1 MWRVGDR
8 LQIAEIEKERSESQ
22 ERLLNDQK
30 KWIYQQEN
38 QF

>member
-1 MWRVGDR
+1 